1 MIRALLIAGAL
12 ASAAAWG
19 APLKL
24 AVVYGHNGGSAARA
38 PLKFAEA
45 DALRVSQALTEVGG
59 VSPEN
64 LKLLTGRSLAE
75 LEAALAWAK
84 GRAASNPQTS
94 LVVYLSSHADAQAG
108 LLPGAEVLPWAKLKA
123 LVAGTGAKARV
134 TIVDGCQASGLLEAG
149 AREAPSF
156 TIEAE
161 DQLTVKGDAFITSSA
176 SDEPSLEAGQF
187 QGSVFTQHL
196 LAGLRGA
203 ADRSGDGRVSLEEA
217 YRFAFER
224 TTAGQSGQHPGFA
237 TRLAGYGELV
247 LAAPGVA
254 SGLVV
259 PEGVTRLTVKDATSG
274 APLVSV
280 REPEA
285 RRLAVPPGAWL
296 VQVELLGGAREGRV
310 TVTKGRFTPVEVDRL
325 GAVGRAVSL
334 VRLGEE
340 APCYAVRAGRAD
352 PRVSALVARLG
363 GAVPACSPGR
373 TAVATLVVEPAAKG
387 QVRVHSDGPGFDA
400 SAAPSGEDALVDAVR
415 AWVASDSAN
424 LATTKR
430 NP

>member
-1 MIRALLIAGAL
+1 MIRALLAIVALLGAT
-12 ASAAAWG
+12 AWG
-19 APLKL
+19 APQKL
-24 AVVYGHNGGSAARA
+24 AIVYGHNGGAATRA
-38 PLKFAEA
+38 PLKYAEA
-45 DALRVSQALTEVGG
+45 DAARVAQALTEVGG
-59 VSPEN
+59 VAPDDV
-64 LKLLTGRSLAE
+64 KLLTGRSLAE
-75 LEAALAWAK
+75 LERAIAWAK
-84 GRAASNPQTS
+84 TRAASNPQTS

-108 LLPGAEVLPWAKLKA
+108 LLPGEEVLPWPKLKR
-123 LVAGTGAKARV
+123 LVASTGAKARV

-149 AREAPSF
+149 AREAPTF

-203 ADRSGDGRVSLEEA
+203 ADRSGDGRVSLDEA

-247 LAAPGVA
+247 LSAPGGA
-254 SGLVV
+254 SGLLV
-259 PEGVTRLTVKDATSG
+259 PDGVSRLTVKDARSG

-280 REPEA
+280 REPES

-296 VQVELLGGAREGRV
+296 VQVEQAGGAREGRV
-310 TVTKGRFTPVEVDRL
+310 TVAKGRFTPVDVEQL
-325 GAVGRAVSL
+325 GAVAGAVSL
-334 VRLGEE
+334 VRLGD
-340 APCYAVRAGRAD
+340 ASPCYAVRPGRVD
-352 PRVSALVARLG
+352 PRVTAMVERLAR
-363 GAVPACSPGR
+363 AVPACPSGR
-373 TAVATLVVEPAAKG
+373 AAVATLVVEPGPKG
-387 QVRVHSDGPGFDA
+387 QLRVRTEAPGFDA
-400 SAAPSGEDALVDAVR
+400 SAALSGEDGLVDAVR
-415 AWVASDSAN
+415 AWVAADSAN
-424 LATTKR
+424 LASTKR